1 MRPNF
6 HLGRSGQPGG
16 RSLPGGEPVSMDSG
30 GGGRAGRRGPVVVD
44 RFKRRQLARAK
55 IGYDEQAY
63 DGHQDREQET

>member
-1 MRPNF
+1 M
-6 HLGRSGQPGG
+6 
-16 RSLPGGEPVSMDSG
+16 SMDSG